1 LEQIESIQCRIDELD
16 SEIRYRI
23 ANQGEDLRIAM
34 SIPGI
39 VFTSVMTILA
49 EIGDFKDFSKAEWLA
64 AWAGL
69 VPAVY
74 QSADKLVTGRI
85 TKHG

>member
-1 LEQIESIQCRIDELD
+1 LETTQIILIRGGLEQIESIQCRTDELD
-16 SEIRYRI
+16 SEIRNRI

-49 EIGDFKDFSKAEWLA
+49 EIGDFKDFSKAE
-64 AWAGL
+64 
-69 VPAVY
+69 
-74 QSADKLVTGRI
+74 
-85 TKHG
+85 